1 MVKPR
6 GPRIASLVSQGPLL
20 LATGFHLGRVP
31 YAPGTVGSLAALL
44 LFLPFRHLPWMIHLS
59 IVAVL
64 FAVGAF
70 AADRAEAA
78 LGAKD
83 PPAVIIDE
91 IVGCWVAL
99 LAVPPHLVLMLSAF
113 ALFRLFDI
121 QKPFP
126 ADRMEGLRGG
136 WGIMLDDLVAGTYAN
151 LSVRLLSWWLPGL
164 SG

>member
-1 MVKPR
+1 MVKPP
-6 GPRIASLVSQGPLL
+6 GPRAWSLVSRGPLL

-44 LFLPFRHLPWMIHLS
+44 LYLPFRRLSWMLFLP
-59 IVAVL
+59 IVAML
-64 FAVGAF
+64 FAVGTF
-70 AADRAEAA
+70 AADRAEAV

-99 LAVPPHLVLMLSAF
+99 LAVPPHLVPLLCGF

-121 QKPFP
+121 WKPFP
-126 ADRMEGLRGG
+126 ADRVGRLRGG

-151 LSVRLLSWWLPGL
+151 LSVRLLSWVLPGVI
-164 SG
+164 G